1 MPGELPWKNGVPLD
15 ASSLSK
21 SSNSDKA
28 SSNISWSIDVLIN
41 KVYVSRQVL
50 NEFFG
55 HMDKIAY
62 YINVFFQVQWVEQ
75 LIR

>member
-41 KVYVSRQVL
+41 
-50 NEFFG
+50 NW
-55 HMDKIAY
+55 KINI
-62 YINVFFQVQWVEQ
+62 YI
-75 LIR
+75 LILICYICIL